1 LAQGAGGNGDR
12 FVGLEEADFLF
23 ELGQKGEGASAG
35 GGLESAGKCDTLP
48 EAGGV
53 GFFVVDAE
61 GGAGLFGQKKFKGVG
76 AEVEH
81 RTAKRGIG
89 HTLVKAVIFTD
100 GKAFAESRRTGWE

>member
-1 LAQGAGGNGDR
+1 LAQGAGGDGDR

-23 ELGQKGEGASAG
+23 ELGQKGESASAG

-61 GGAGLFGQKKFKGVG
+61 GGAGLFGQKKFEGV
-76 AEVEH
+76 
-81 RTAKRGIG
+81 
-89 HTLVKAVIFTD
+89 
-100 GKAFAESRRTGWE
+100 